1 MRVCVLVADS
11 AQRNYV
17 MTLVGNPHTV
27 IDLAS
32 GIYEEAVAAFL
43 VLINELGLEILL
55 KEVR

>member
-1 MRVCVLVADS
+1 
-11 AQRNYV
+11 

-32 GIYEEAVAAFL
+32 GIYEETVAAFL
-43 VLINELGLEILL
+43 VLINKLGLEILL